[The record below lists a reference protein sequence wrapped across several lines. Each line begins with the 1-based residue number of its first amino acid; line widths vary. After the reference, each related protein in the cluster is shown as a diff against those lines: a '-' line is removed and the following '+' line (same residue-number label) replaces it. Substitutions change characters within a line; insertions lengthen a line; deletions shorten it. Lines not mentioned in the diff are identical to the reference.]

1 MGAHKSTN
9 TSYWPYFRHWAS
21 RRWGFSGLSL
31 HSRVSVNSIF
41 PAFTLG
47 IQWYIWRC
55 VADLHSCLWCGHDHR
70 WWWYRSHRS
79 LHWNNRCHGSRL
91 SGHGTMWWFT
101 AVVHRGVHSC
111 VNWLPGCRLWWQRA
125 HSRVEVPMGFL
136 GGGGKPTLPPWYPA
150 ELPWNKEGDPKE
162 GQATGSHY
170 QWQQTH
176 RYVWKERTISDSE

>member
-31 HSRVSVNSIF
+31 HSGVSVNSIF

-101 AVVHRGVHSC
+101 AVVHWGVHSC
-111 VNWLPGCRLWWQRA
+111 VNWLPGCRLWCQRA

-176 RYVWKERTISDSE
+176 RYVWKERTRSDSE